1 MVKLLKKES
10 LRRQKCHAFLERS
23 YARREEKMEEIIE
36 KLQGFLQ
43 KLSLRS
49 DRIKSVLTNKLLMS
63 LFAGAVALIAI
74 VSVATLIGEKRSA
87 EPESTAPVMLAMKY
101 DTAGS
106 APQELKASFLL
117 AVCSESER
125 KVRLIACLSADS
137 EKGNFEITYIPSSQ
151 RCEVNSTEGSI
162 EEHYKS
168 SGCDGLIWAVRACT
182 GKDVDRYIIVDE
194 KDAADIFKIFGE
206 QDINVPHEVRH
217 DYNGISFIINEGTQK
232 LSADNIAKYLS
243 YLCDSGAEEQ
253 DSITGL
259 VSHYLRL
266 SFETDDG
273 NTLESRFDSLVNLVK
288 TDISAMDIAAYGAL
302 LSSFLE

>member
-1 MVKLLKKES
+1 MPCFFAAHPAPDG
-10 LRRQKCHAFLERS
+10 RII
-23 YARREEKMEEIIE
+23 MEEIFE
-36 KLQGFLQ
+36 KIQGFLK
-43 KLSLRS
+43 KLSLRG
-49 DRIKSVLTNKLLMS
+49 DRIKRFLTNKLLLS
-63 LFAGAVALIAI
+63 VFAGAVALIAL
-74 VSVATLIGEKRSA
+74 VSVGTLINEKKA
-87 EPESTAPVMLAMKY
+87 DVQSTTKPMLAAMARKV
-101 DTAGS
+101 DSS

-137 EKGNFEITYIPSSQ
+137 EKGNFEINYIPASQ
-151 RCEVNSTEGSI
+151 RCEVGSTEGSI

-194 KDAADIFKIFGE
+194 KNVADIFKIFGE
-206 QDINVPHEVRH
+206 QVINVPHEVRH

-232 LSADNIAKYLS
+232 LSADNMAKYLS

-266 SFETDDG
+266 SFETDGG

-302 LSSFLE
+302 LSSFLEEK